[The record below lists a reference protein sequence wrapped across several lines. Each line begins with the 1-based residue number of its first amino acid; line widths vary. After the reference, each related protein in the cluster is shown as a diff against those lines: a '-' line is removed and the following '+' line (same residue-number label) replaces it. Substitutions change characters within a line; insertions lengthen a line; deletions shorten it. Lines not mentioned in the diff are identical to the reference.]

1 MSISIDQAEN
11 YQYITLPISHIR
23 KEKFRRILP
32 AINGGDVLDLGC
44 GYTGHYWALGYA
56 HKIDSLSFYDLVE
69 ENIHEQA
76 DNIEKLSPYTIEEY
90 FSDTLDFLYQES
102 LLPADLTSTDIA
114 NNIIGKTIDIRTFDF
129 MIDKSDAQFDTIL
142 SMEGVEVADTYDQ
155 LISTFKN
162 VKSML
167 RPKGKFLGVT
177 MSYDQVLP
185 GTQKHI
191 DMRRDGRLNPGSEML
206 RKAFSETGWILE
218 EADVFKTLTPNYEY
232 AMFFVA
238 RHAD

>member
-1 MSISIDQAEN
+1 MSISIYQAEN

-32 AINGGDVLDLGC
+32 VINGGDVLDLGC

-56 HKIDSLSFYDLVE
+56 HKIESLSFYDLVE
-69 ENIHEQA
+69 ENVHEQA
-76 DNIEKLSPYTIEEY
+76 DNIEKLSPYSIEEH
-90 FSDTLDFLYQES
+90 FSDTLDFLYQEN
-102 LLPADLTSTDIA
+102 LLHTGISTTDIA

-129 MIDKSDAQFDTIL
+129 MVDKTDTQFDTII

-155 LISTFKN
+155 LLSTFRN
-162 VKSML
+162 VKTML
-167 RPKGKFLGVT
+167 KPGGTFLGVT
-177 MSYDQVLP
+177 MAYDQILP

-191 DMRRDGRLNPGSEML
+191 DMRRDGRLNPGPEML
-206 RKAFSETGWILE
+206 HQAFSETGWTLE
-218 EADVFKTLTPNYEY
+218 TADVFKTLTPNYEY